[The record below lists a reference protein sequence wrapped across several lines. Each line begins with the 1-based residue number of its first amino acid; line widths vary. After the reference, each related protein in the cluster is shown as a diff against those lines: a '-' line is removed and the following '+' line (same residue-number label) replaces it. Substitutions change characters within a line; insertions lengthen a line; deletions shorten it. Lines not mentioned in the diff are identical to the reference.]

1 LKEADDPEIQQTGTY
16 KRLLRIAMNFRF
28 VILAYK
34 PKIVEMN
41 KKIVEQSKTIE
52 MLKKSKMILYSIIE
66 EKQQQEQVKMIKRS
80 AASKKAWV
88 TRRQKENDAKEAILA
103 TIARERREMEKF
115 MAPDPDD
122 EDAHIYEDGIGNSD
136 DDIWGLE
143 VRLPRCTTLPRNK
156 KFLIFE
162 ARV

>member
-1 LKEADDPEIQQTGTY
+1 
-16 KRLLRIAMNFRF
+16 MNFRS
-28 VILAYK
+28 VIFKYQSQL
-34 PKIVEMN
+34 VEMM
-41 KKIVEQSKTIE
+41 KKHDEMSKRIE
-52 MLKKSKMILYSIIE
+52 MLKKSKEILNSILE
-66 EKQQQEQVKMIKRS
+66 DKQQQEQVKMIKRS
-80 AASKKAWV
+80 ASCKKGWV

-103 TIARERREMEKF
+103 TIARERREMKKF
-115 MAPDPDD
+115 LAPDPDD
-122 EDAHIYEDGIGNSD
+122 EDELIYEDGIDYSD